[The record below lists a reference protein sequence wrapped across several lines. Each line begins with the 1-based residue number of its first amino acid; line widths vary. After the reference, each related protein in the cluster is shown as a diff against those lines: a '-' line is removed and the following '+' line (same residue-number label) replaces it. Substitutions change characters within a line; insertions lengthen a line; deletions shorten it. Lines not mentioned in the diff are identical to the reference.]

1 MNYIITI
8 DRTNAALK
16 KKFRS
21 SIDLSTSKKNNITF
35 TDNLISA
42 LSYAAINPTSSLW
55 IDWKVLIIH
64 FVDFYSEL
72 EKINKWI
79 PIILIVNDDI
89 LLWDI
94 FSKTNQIFALM
105 DSKNFDKDFGDIT
118 KRLTAYNDLLST
130 VHKKFKNHIRP
141 NGFFT
146 FTGNSSS
153 IYSVYNHI
161 LKIAETDFT
170 VLITGESGSGKEL
183 VAKTIHKAGSRKKK
197 KFQSINCAAI
207 PDNLLESELFGFE
220 KGAFTDASN
229 SKPGKFE
236 LADGGTV
243 FLDEIGDMSIT
254 LQAKLLRVLEDHIV
268 ERLGGTTEKEIN
280 IQLLA
285 ATNKNLKEKIADKT
299 FREDLY
305 YRLNVIPIRLPALS
319 DRTCDIPLLT
329 FSVIKQL
336 EIKHNF
342 SINSISWT
350 LIKALQSLPLK
361 GNVRELENIITR
373 IIFQSPDMN
382 ITANLLDD
390 VLHNTDVAS
399 IIEDDPVIFDE
410 MINPLWK
417 LEKMAIGHAMNKLN
431 RNMTQVASQ
440 LEISRSALY
449 RKMKKYNLNETED
462 E

>member
-1 MNYIITI
+1 
-8 DRTNAALK
+8 
-16 KKFRS
+16 
-21 SIDLSTSKKNNITF
+21 
-35 TDNLISA
+35 
-42 LSYAAINPTSSLW
+42 
-55 IDWKVLIIH
+55 
-64 FVDFYSEL
+64 
-72 EKINKWI
+72 
-79 PIILIVNDDI
+79 
-89 LLWDI
+89 
-94 FSKTNQIFALM
+94 
-105 DSKNFDKDFGDIT
+105 
-118 KRLTAYNDLLST
+118 
-130 VHKKFKNHIRP
+130 
-141 NGFFT
+141 
-146 FTGNSSS
+146 
-153 IYSVYNHI
+153 
-161 LKIAETDFT
+161 
-170 VLITGESGSGKEL
+170 
-183 VAKTIHKAGSRKKK
+183 
-197 KFQSINCAAI
+197 
-207 PDNLLESELFGFE
+207 
-220 KGAFTDASN
+220 
-229 SKPGKFE
+229 
-236 LADGGTV
+236 
-243 FLDEIGDMSIT
+243 
-254 LQAKLLRVLEDHIV
+254 
-268 ERLGGTTEKEIN
+268 LGGTTEKEIN